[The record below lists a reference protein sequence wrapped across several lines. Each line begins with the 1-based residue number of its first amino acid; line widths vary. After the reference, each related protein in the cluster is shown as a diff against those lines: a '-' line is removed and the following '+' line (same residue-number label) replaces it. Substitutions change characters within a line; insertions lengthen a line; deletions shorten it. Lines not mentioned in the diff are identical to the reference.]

1 MEVTRT
7 SSTGNSKAFT
17 IHPLRI
23 ISAVLGGTLTYIY
36 AKQKGATGIK
46 LLGATAIGAA
56 TGYAAMWA
64 GEAVY
69 GVVSNVGGK
78 VLDKVV
84 KP

>member
-7 SSTGNSKAFT
+7 SNTGNTKGFT
-17 IHPLRI
+17 FHPLRM
-23 ISAVLGGTLTYIY
+23 ISTFLGGALTYVY
-36 AKQKGATGIK
+36 AKQKGATGVK

-64 GEAVY
+64 GEKVY

-78 VLDKVV
+78 VLDKVI